1 MGYRALSGLINSRI
15 PLQNTKESWAQDLAA
30 ILLAIN
36 PAMGR
41 QASQHTQAVDH
52 LSSPVLRRH
61 EYAFMFEVGDF
72 VRVKYMAGGLE
83 EFVDAE
89 IDEISKNGKEFKVL
103 FDEFDDEDSFSW
115 EPARALQKRSKG
127 LFEKSRRR
135 ASGSARTAF
144 RNPTDTN
151 FGAKTVEELTAPK
164 QQKPAFPFALPSFGS
179 NEPAEEEFF
188 QEEPEPEKK
197 PAFAFPSFNFG
208 SNAPAEE
215 PLEEEE
221 EEPLEEEEETKPG
234 FSFPSF
240 PKF

>member
-1 MGYRALSGLINSRI
+1 
-15 PLQNTKESWAQDLAA
+15 
-30 ILLAIN
+30 
-36 PAMGR
+36 
-41 QASQHTQAVDH
+41 
-52 LSSPVLRRH
+52 
-61 EYAFMFEVGDF
+61 MFEVGDF

-215 PLEEEE
+215 PPEEEEEPEPENKPAFAFPSFSFGSNAPAEEPPEEEEEPEPEKKPAFAFPSFNFGSNAPAEEPLEEEE